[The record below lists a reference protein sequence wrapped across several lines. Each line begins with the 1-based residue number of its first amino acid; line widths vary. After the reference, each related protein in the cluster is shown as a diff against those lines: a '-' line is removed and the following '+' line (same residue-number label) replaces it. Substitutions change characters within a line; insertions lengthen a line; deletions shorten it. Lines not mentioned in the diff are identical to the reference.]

1 MLIKITNETPFLSEI
16 NMIPFIDVALVLLII
31 FMIITP
37 VMVMNSIQVQLPQS
51 SSVNQVPTK
60 NIIITVK
67 SDETVFLNNE
77 QVTQGLLTDKVT
89 LLMEQHPECAV
100 IYADRQV
107 AVSLLVD
114 VIDQVE
120 AGGMHNISLTTD
132 RRQEAKPSISGN
144 PPGANNS

>member
-1 MLIKITNETPFLSEI
+1 MHLKTTNDTPFLSEI
-16 NMIPFIDVALVLLII
+16 NMVPFIDVALVLLII

-51 SSVNQVPTK
+51 SSENQVPTN
-60 NIIITVK
+60 NIIVTVK
-67 SDETVFLNNE
+67 PDGTIFLNNE
-77 QVTQGLLTDKVT
+77 QVTQGLLTDKII

-114 VIDQVE
+114 VIDQIE

-132 RRQEAKPSISGN
+132 RRQQALPVTQGG
-144 PPGANNS
+144 PHGANNS

>member
-1 MLIKITNETPFLSEI
+1 MHIKITNETPFLSEI
-16 NMIPFIDVALVLLII
+16 NMVPFIDVALVLLII

-60 NIIITVK
+60 NIIIAIK
-67 SDETVFLNNE
+67 PDGTVFLNNE
-77 QVTQGLLTDKVT
+77 QVTQGLLTDKIT

-100 IYADRQV
+100 IYADRLV
-107 AVSLLVD
+107 AVSVLVD
-114 VIDQVE
+114 VIDQIE

-132 RRQEAKPSISGN
+132 RRQPAQPVPSGAAQ
-144 PPGANNS
+144 GANNS